1 MNKDEVETII
11 KGTKESPARTL
22 AARIAPVLPIIEESL
37 LSGLINQTELANLLG
52 VARTTAYRAVEKAGK
67 IRDAMIAKG
76 FDPDNPLGDKKPA
89 AKAEPQESRGG
100 TILRNALDERM
111 GKEETQDKKKSG
123 LEQTAK
129 NLFND

>member
-1 MNKDEVETII
+1 MNKDEVEAII

-22 AARIAPVLPIIEESL
+22 AARIAPVLPVIEESL

-89 AKAEPQESRGG
+89 AKAEPQESR
-100 TILRNALDERM
+100 LRNALDERM
-111 GKEETQDKKKSG
+111 GKEETQYKKKSG